1 MRTDAS
7 RLAPLGYSSRSR
19 CRVAARRR
27 EYRTA
32 WAALIALTVV
42 AATGCLG
49 GDRGVSLRKSPYN
62 PLTEQ
67 LKLMSRGGP
76 EATERTEQI
85 LRRYDLKRDLSGDWQ
100 PVIAK
105 LQEIQVQEP
114 QPEVQYSIAELS
126 YIAGKKAELTAPERA
141 VDLYGTAV
149 ANAYLYLFDD
159 RLSYLRNPYDPQFRG
174 ACDLYNQSLE
184 GALRILAK
192 RGLLKPGASHRC
204 TVGGHSV
211 DLTVAIRA
219 PTWQADDFDRF
230 EFVNDYEVKGL
241 TNQYRTYGLGVPLI
255 AVRAKKDTGAPTER
269 YYPPDLSFPVTAFLR
284 ISPQRRTDKEMA
296 ASLELYD
303 PLADADTVVKGR
315 AVPLQSD
322 LSTPLAYFLNN
333 PAFQDNDIA
342 TAGLLNPGESQ
353 KVKGLYMLEPYQPGK
368 IPVVMVHGLWSSP
381 LTWMQ
386 MFNDLRALPEIR
398 ERYQFW
404 FFLYPTGQP
413 FWISAAQFREELAL
427 MRQNLDPRLEQPAL
441 GQMVLVGHSMGGL
454 VSKLQ
459 TLTSADDY
467 WNIVSDRPFSEV
479 KGPPEAKQA
488 VERVVYF
495 QANPSIRRVI
505 TLGTPH
511 RGSNFASWPTRLV
524 ASYFITLPEMITGTS
539 QKLKRENPGLFREN
553 TMIDISTSIDS
564 LAPESP
570 ILPVM
575 LATPTP
581 PWVKYHN
588 VVGVV
593 EESDWKSRL
602 AGKIAGR
609 GDGVVAYDSAHLD
622 NVASEIVVPADHLH
636 VHSHPR
642 AVLEVRRILLEHLRD
657 VDNNRRFEPWR
668 QVQPASTTGGRSRGD
683 AGWGSPA
690 APPAFDATSQ
700 RDRNASATDGPHI
713 ALTHSPGMTYP
724 KPPTHARISPNTAET
739 PAETPAPT
747 MSIPATTR
755 LPAPN
760 GWQPWSQ

>member
-1 MRTDAS
+1 MLLFSPIA
-7 RLAPLGYSSRSR
+7 APST
-19 CRVAARRR
+19 ARRADR
-27 EYRTA
+27 A
-32 WAALIALTVV
+32 PALFVVLLAIAVV
-42 AATGCLG
+42 TSTGCLG

-62 PLTEQ
+62 ALTEQ
-67 LKLMSRGGP
+67 LKLVSHGGP
-76 EATERTEQI
+76 EATERTQQI
-85 LRRYDLKRDLSGDWQ
+85 LRRYDLKREITGDWQ

-105 LQEIQVQEP
+105 LQEINVQEP

-126 YIAGKKAELTAPERA
+126 YIAGKKAELTAPDRA

-159 RLSYLRNPYDPQFRG
+159 QLSYLRNPYDPQFRG

-184 GALRILAK
+184 GALRIMAK

-241 TNQYRTYGLGVPLI
+241 TNQYHTYGLGVPLI
-255 AVRAKKDTGAPTER
+255 AIREKKTTGAPTER

-284 ISPQRRTDKEMA
+284 IRDQRQDREMS

-303 PLADADTVVKGR
+303 PLANSDTRVKGR

-333 PAFQDNDIA
+333 PAFRDNDIA
-342 TAGLLNPGESQ
+342 TAGLLHPGDSE

-386 MFNDLRALPEIR
+386 MFNDLRSLPEIR
-398 ERYQFW
+398 DRYQFW
-404 FFLYPTGQP
+404 FYLYPSGQP

-427 MRQNLDPRLEQPAL
+427 MRQNIDPRLEEPAL

-467 WNIVSDRPFSEV
+467 WKIVSDRPFSDV
-479 KGPPEAKQA
+479 KGPPEAKEA

-495 QANPSIRRVI
+495 QANPSVRRVI

-511 RGSNFASWPTRLV
+511 RGSNFASGPTRWL
-524 ASYFITLPEMITGTS
+524 ASWFIKLPEMITGTS
-539 QKLKRENPGLFREN
+539 RELRRDNPGLFRDT

-564 LAPESP
+564 LSPDSP

-593 EESDWKSRL
+593 ETNDWKSRL

-609 GDGVVAYDSAHLD
+609 GDGVVAYESAHLD

-642 AVLEVRRILLEHLRD
+642 SVLEVRRILLEHLSEM
-657 VDNNRRFEPWR
+657 DNTRRFDPLR
-668 QVQPASTTGGRSRGD
+668 QVQPASTQARRPTQYRSATRSQWWSGPTG
-683 AGWGSPA
+683 
-690 APPAFDATSQ
+690 ATSAGP
-700 RDRNASATDGPHI
+700 RPSEPRSSEPRRNQPSSAV
-713 ALTHSPGMTYP
+713 
-724 KPPTHARISPNTAET
+724 
-739 PAETPAPT
+739 
-747 MSIPATTR
+747 SIPSTSR
-755 LPAPN
+755 LPTPN
-760 GWQPWSQ
+760 GWLPWEQQ

>member
-1 MRTDAS
+1 ML
-7 RLAPLGYSSRSR
+7 LAVLL
-19 CRVAARRR
+19 A
-27 EYRTA
+27 
-32 WAALIALTVV
+32 IAVV
-42 AATGCLG
+42 TTTGCLG
-49 GDRGVSLRKSPYN
+49 GGRGVSLRKSPYN
-62 PLTEQ
+62 ALTEQ
-67 LKLMSRGGP
+67 LKLVSHGGP
-76 EATERTEQI
+76 EATDRTQQI
-85 LRRYDLKRDLSGDWQ
+85 LRRYDLKRELTGNWQ
-100 PVIAK
+100 PVIAR
-105 LQEIQVQEP
+105 LQEINAQEP
-114 QPEVQYSIAELS
+114 QPELQYSIAELS

-159 RLSYLRNPYDPQFRG
+159 QLSFLRNPYDPQFRG

-184 GALRILAK
+184 GALRIMAK
-192 RGLLKPGASHRC
+192 RGLLKPGATHRC
-204 TVGGHSV
+204 SVGGHSV

-219 PTWQADDFDRF
+219 ATWQAEDFDRF

-255 AVRAKKDTGAPTER
+255 AIREKKDTGAATER

-284 ISPQRRTDKEMA
+284 ISGQRRENNELA

-303 PLADADTVVKGR
+303 PLAMTDTKVKGR

-333 PAFQDNDIA
+333 PAFQDNDLA

-386 MFNDLRALPEIR
+386 MFNDLRSLPEVR

-404 FFLYPTGQP
+404 FFLYPSGQP
-413 FWISAAQFREELAL
+413 FWISAAQFREELAV
-427 MRQNLDPRLEQPAL
+427 MRQNIDPRLEEPAL

-495 QANPSIRRVI
+495 QANPSVRRVI

-511 RGSNFASWPTRLV
+511 RGSNFASGPTRWL
-524 ASYFITLPEMITGTS
+524 ASYFIKLPEMITGTS
-539 QKLKRENPGLFREN
+539 QKLRRENPGLFRDT

-564 LAPESP
+564 LSPDSP

-575 LATPTP
+575 LNTPTP

-588 VVGVV
+588 VVGVT
-593 EESDWKSRL
+593 ETNDWKSRL
-602 AGKIAGR
+602 AGRITGR

-622 NVASEIVVPADHLH
+622 NVSSEIVVPADHLN
-636 VHSHPR
+636 VHTHPR
-642 AVLEVRRILLEHLRD
+642 SVLEVRRVLLEHLND
-657 VDNNRRFEPWR
+657 VDNARRFDPLR
-668 QVQPASTTGGRSRGD
+668 RVQPASTAMRGSRLPYAGSGRPYDPRPTYRSRPDYGPAPFTSNPAAQD
-683 AGWGSPA
+683 PRREPASPA
-690 APPAFDATSQ
+690 SQ
-700 RDRNASATDGPHI
+700 
-713 ALTHSPGMTYP
+713 
-724 KPPTHARISPNTAET
+724 PTQ
-739 PAETPAPT
+739 
-747 MSIPATTR
+747 TR
-755 LPAPN
+755 LPPPS
-760 GWQPWSQ
+760 GSFPYTQ